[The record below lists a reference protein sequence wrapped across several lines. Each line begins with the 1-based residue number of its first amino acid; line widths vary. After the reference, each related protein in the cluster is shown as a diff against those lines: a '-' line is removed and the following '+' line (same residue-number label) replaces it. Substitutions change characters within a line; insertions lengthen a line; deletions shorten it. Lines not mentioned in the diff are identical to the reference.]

1 MKSSEKGIE
10 KQKICGNCDGR
21 IPWEAAQCLY
31 CGADVSKQM
40 NTESVPYQATLFK
53 HQSLEDS
60 LTNLYKPPYG
70 GGNIATS
77 VYSKPKE
84 VVQENVME
92 DPVVRES
99 TISEVD
105 QTTKN
110 TLLSILLLS
119 AGANLFIL
127 GLLQLFFSNGGILRL
142 EWNANYWFVY
152 SLFSLPI
159 LYFGVKKLGKKEQM

>member
-1 MKSSEKGIE
+1 MKSSEKGTE

-31 CGADVSKQM
+31 CGADVSKQLNM
-40 NTESVPYQATLFK
+40 ESVPYQATLFK

-70 GGNIATS
+70 GGSTTTS
-77 VYSKPKE
+77 TYSKPKE
-84 VVQENVME
+84 AVQERVME
-92 DPVVRES
+92 ETMIKEN

-110 TLLSILLLS
+110 TLWSILFLS

-142 EWNANYWFVY
+142 EWNAHYWFVY
-152 SLFSLPI
+152 SLLSLPI
-159 LYFGVKKLGKKEQM
+159 LYFGIKKLGKKEQI